1 MDAVD
6 GGMVEMRM
14 ILHENEV
21 LKIQQ
26 FNCTSMLLLGDSGFD
41 SRSIGDIHNLCNG
54 WKNGKETVV
63 HSRWVNG
70 RLCSDRQQLQ
80 NYYYSTTAMVLL
92 QLPGALVVWWVIC
105 WVIFRSSEMH
115 WVAEKG

>member
-1 MDAVD
+1 ML
-6 GGMVEMRM
+6 
-14 ILHENEV
+14 ILHENGV

-63 HSRWVNG
+63 HSTVG
-70 RLCSDRQQLQ
+70 
-80 NYYYSTTAMVLL
+80 
-92 QLPGALVVWWVIC
+92 
-105 WVIFRSSEMH
+105 
-115 WVAEKG
+115 